1 MNSRERDGG
10 GGRGVGPGEE
20 VDQDGKTES
29 EQNVSEIRD
38 QLGKEEI
45 SVKVQDETSG
55 LGEKVEGDQVK
66 EEEDKVD
73 KVKEEVDKVDKV
85 KEEVD
90 NVKAKEGDGVE
101 ALSRVSERGKPWIST
116 IYNTGSL
123 CSSSLLLK
131 WNM

>member
-10 GGRGVGPGEE
+10 GGRGVGPGGE

-29 EQNVSEIRD
+29 EQNVSEMRD
-38 QLGKEEI
+38 QNGKEI
-45 SVKVQDETSG
+45 SVTVQDETSG
-55 LGEKVEGDQVK
+55 LGEKVEGDHVKEEENKVDKVK

-73 KVKEEVDKVDKV
+73 KVKEEVDNV
-85 KEEVD
+85 KERE
-90 NVKAKEGDGVE
+90 EDGVE
-101 ALSRVSERGKPWIST
+101 ALSRLSERGKPWIST

>member
-73 KVKEEVDKVDKV
+73 KVKEEVD
-85 KEEVD
+85 
-90 NVKAKEGDGVE
+90 NVKVKEGDGVE
-101 ALSRVSERGKPWIST
+101 ALSRVSVRGKPWIST

>member
-1 MNSRERDGG
+1 MNSKERDGG
-10 GGRGVGPGEE
+10 GGRGLGPGGE

-73 KVKEEVDKVDKV
+73 KVKEEVDKVEV
-85 KEEVD
+85 KDED
-90 NVKAKEGDGVE
+90 
-101 ALSRVSERGKPWIST
+101 LSRLSERGKPWIST